1 MEEKV
6 IQFVKTNK
14 ELQKHIWI
22 MHLKSDDLLASYIAL
37 GIILFP
43 EIFLMIAI
51 PKIFVPIVITEM
63 LIEIFFIFKK
73 RYYTIEMYEV
83 KEIFDNII
91 STKLKYIE
99 CVLAKPD
106 NKRLDGYV
114 RGKIIKKSNEEIS
127 IGDKVIAVKVGKE
140 TIVTK
145 YINEF

>member
-1 MEEKV
+1 MSICE
-6 IQFVKTNK
+6 I
-14 ELQKHIWI
+14 LQDI
-22 MHLKSDDLLASYIAL
+22 MR
-37 GIILFP
+37 
-43 EIFLMIAI
+43 
-51 PKIFVPIVITEM
+51 
-63 LIEIFFIFKK
+63 

-114 RGKIIKKSNEEIS
+114 RGKIIKKRNEEIS